1 MITPFNLLNTDLYII
16 IMHQTAHNYNIK
28 KGIRWFICE
37 IQNCP
42 IPFFTNLFKA
52 NREITQTIVYKCQ
65 DLSN

>member
-1 MITPFNLLNTDLYII
+1 
-16 IMHQTAHNYNIK
+16 MHQTAHNYNIK